1 MKRQPL
7 PWPPQLITQER
18 PAPGA
23 ATLLDSAFSS
33 LRWALEGADLA
44 SAGVVIATHDSS
56 LAPLS
61 AAWGRRPHA
70 EVTTRARVLQLAHE
84 AKLPTPALTPSQVPV
99 LLGVKRRMQL
109 VALDFAPRKG
119 ATR

>member
-1 MKRQPL
+1 MKRATL

-33 LRWALEGADLA
+33 LRWALEGTDLA
-44 SAGVVIATHDSS
+44 RAGVVIATHDSPLAS
-56 LAPLS
+56 LA
-61 AAWGRRPHA
+61 AAWGKKAHA

-84 AKLPTPALTPSQVPV
+84 AKLPTPALAPSQVPV
-99 LLGVKRRMQL
+99 LLGLKRRSQL
-109 VALDFAPRKG
+109 VTLDFAQQKG
-119 ATR
+119 ASR